1 MSYLRRKCLRKKK
14 AGKRKRESP
23 PTAPKT
29 HSVAMTTA
37 RDAIVAFGA
46 GHGVLSVPVERR
58 IARYLDCTLS
68 VVPMTPTYSLD
79 VEAGA
84 RDMVLRLFVVSC
96 GQWAVVA
103 MMSHFPSILGAV
115 GCRTCEHL
123 DHATNTWVQG
133 PDMSIDRCFLG
144 VSVHKRG
151 TMGYWR
157 RVRR

>member
-1 MSYLRRKCLRKKK
+1 MPPRKK
-14 AGKRKRESP
+14 AGKRNRGSVGLLP
-23 PTAPKT
+23 MTAPKT
-29 HSVAMTTA
+29 HSDAKATA
-37 RDAIVAFGA
+37 RDAIVAYGA